1 MISPKRDE
9 LKLNLSLFYL
19 ILIYMLLSIC
29 FSLSLS
35 PTSSAINQV
44 STSTPVYYQY
54 ENHTLL
60 SMTTEMP
67 TQQQKPCKWTCEL
80 TNDRGYV
87 VYSALGSFYIPMFVM
102 LFFYWRIYRA
112 AVRTTRAINQG
123 FKTTKGKIWTTH
135 QIIISHSPT
144 HISTHGTLLD
154 HCSPKKKMKELSKIY
169 INIIF
174 GSPLSFLL
182 FILIIRFILSYFRIT
197 PT

>member
-154 HCSPKKKMKELSKIY
+154 HCSPKKKWKNYQKSIS
-169 INIIF
+169 I
-174 GSPLSFLL
+174 SFLVRLYRFFCL
-182 FILIIRFILSYFRIT
+182 FWLFVLF
-197 PT
+197 